1 MTCRIKRDPSKLPK
15 PILPTTKAVDIG
27 TDKMCFVPIVE
38 NKSEATHNGDW
49 AEKDERILVKLK
61 LNGTKDKDIA
71 RKMGRTLNSVKWRV
85 RVLKKRGVLP

>member
-1 MTCRIKRDPSKLPK
+1 
-15 PILPTTKAVDIG
+15 
-27 TDKMCFVPIVE
+27 MCYIPIVE
-38 NKSEATHNGDW
+38 NKSEATNKGDW